1 MTEKKKLGLFHSSS
15 EKKRFDDNSS
25 GASVT
30 NPDNIEAY
38 PSVKTQIAADD
49 RRHDAVFGEITEK
62 GPDYRNVG
70 WLGATVLMIKS
81 AFGLG
86 VLSIPFVFQAV
97 GIVPGI
103 ILIIVIEAIVTWSAW
118 VLGEFKLAH
127 RDTYSLADVGRTL
140 GGRVGEEFFTLA
152 VCICMLFFSGSGMVG
167 VTTALNAVSTH
178 ATCTAVWMVVVF
190 VVSFAAASIRTLGNI
205 TWLGW
210 VGLISI
216 LSAVLVMTISVGVQD
231 RPYDAPKAPAPWD
244 KDFKVVVPTTFANGI
259 SAVATILFAAAGTP
273 TYFGIIS
280 EMRNPRM
287 YKRAM
292 LINQAFVTTV
302 YIVIASVVY
311 WYCGKYVTQ
320 PALGSAGPLMK
331 KIAYGLSI
339 PGLFFSVFLWIH
351 IPAKFIFVRLLRGSR
366 HLNANTPTHWAIWVG
381 LAFLGT
387 TIAYIIA
394 SAIPILDSIISLV
407 GALIAPTLC
416 IIPFGFMYLHLNVR
430 YRRWADLPLSTKIGA
445 VWACIVIVIGLF
457 ITVAGTYGAVVTII
471 NQPGDGKP
479 WSCADNSNSV

>member
-1 MTEKKKLGLFHSSS
+1 MVEKQPPPAYS
-15 EKKRFDDNSS
+15 EKKRFDDHSS
-25 GASVT
+25 GASVSH
-30 NPDNIEAY
+30 PDPIEPY

-70 WLGATVLMIKS
+70 WMGATVLMIKS

-86 VLSIPFVFQAV
+86 VLSIPFVFQSV

-103 ILIIVIEAIVTWSAW
+103 ILILVIEGIVTWSAY

-127 RDTYSLADVGRTL
+127 RDTYSLADVGRVL
-140 GGRVGEEFFTLA
+140 FGRVGEEFFTIA
-152 VCICMLFFSGSGMVG
+152 VCVCMLFFSGSGMVG

-210 VGLISI
+210 IGLASI
-216 LSAVLVMTISVGVQD
+216 LSAVLVMTVSVGVQE
-231 RPYDAPKAPAPWD
+231 RPHDAPKAPLPWD
-244 KDFKVVVPTTFANGI
+244 KDFKVANPTTFAGGI
-259 SAVATILFAAAGTP
+259 SAVANILFAAAGTP

-280 EMRNPRM
+280 EMRDPRQ

-311 WYCGKYVTQ
+311 WFCGQYVAQ
-320 PALGSAGPLMK
+320 PALGSAGPIMK

-366 HLNANTPTHWAIWVG
+366 HLNANTPTHWALWIG
-381 LAFLGT
+381 LAFAATL
-387 TIAYIIA
+387 IAYIIA

-407 GALIAPTLC
+407 GALFAPTLC
-416 IIPFGFMYLHLNVR
+416 IIPFGIMYLHLTVR
-430 YRRWADLPLSTKIGA
+430 YRRWSEIPFRHKIGA
-445 VWACIVIVIGLF
+445 VWAVLVIIIGLF
-457 ITVAGTYGAVVTII
+457 ITGAGTYGAVITIR
-471 NQPGDGKP
+471 NQKAGGTP